1 MQMGGGHI
9 AVTRGMKILGA
20 VLVVV
25 GLVALLYG
33 GFSWTE
39 RDKILDAGP
48 VEITKT
54 DHKRLPIS
62 PIAGGL
68 VLVAGVVLLV
78 VKKSAA

>member
-1 MQMGGGHI
+1 
-9 AVTRGMKILGA
+9 MKILGG

-39 RDKILDAGP
+39 RDKVVDVGP

-54 DHKRLPIS
+54 DHKRLPIP
-62 PIAGGL
+62 PIAGAL

-78 VKKSAA
+78 VKRRA

>member
-1 MQMGGGHI
+1 
-9 AVTRGMKILGA
+9 MKILGG

-39 RDKILDAGP
+39 RDKVVDVGP

-54 DHKRLPIS
+54 DHKRLPIP

-78 VKKSAA
+78 VKRRA